1 MSAED
6 QGAPLGVRW
15 SEHMSVGVAELDA
28 DHEQIIMA
36 LNELVAAHDRHL
48 SRDGIDHLFSQ
59 LMAVVEAHFVREERA
74 MADCGYDGL
83 PYHQGEH
90 HRIRDRL
97 LEIHEHELHAEEATV
112 RAEVRQFLTNWL
124 YGHVLV
130 DDFSYRSCFSSQREV
145 VAQAIAATSS
155 G

>member
-15 SEHMSVGVAELDA
+15 GEHMSVGVTALDA
-28 DHEQIIMA
+28 DHERIIIA

-48 SRDGIDHLFSQ
+48 SPDGIDHLFSQ
-59 LMAVVEAHFVREERA
+59 LMTVVEAHFVREERA

-83 PYHQGEH
+83 AYHALEH
-90 HRIRDRL
+90 QRIRDRL
-97 LEIHEHELHAEEATV
+97 LVIQEHELHAKEATV
-112 RAEVRQFLTNWL
+112 RAEVREFLTNWL

-130 DDFSYRSCFSSQREV
+130 DDFAYRGCFSDQRET
-145 VAQAIAATSS
+145 VAQAIAATSD